1 MRWTEQKAR
10 MLYGIEL
17 RSCRVRF
24 AFTAGMGPDTWVE
37 SNTGSRRD
45 QLSCPNSPAR
55 RQRIVYKYPVT
66 PPPSFFEA
74 APSFVSSIFSS
85 LAQRSFRTVSLSQS
99 VQSLPRVVD
108 LTPMATICLQQQEMD
123 RFPFALP
130 SKTPPLEGFSSDN
143 EEISDFGDGDGDLLS
158 VKKILAGAENRQPQ
172 KWPPESVIDLTY
184 ESDNGDDNTV
194 VSPPPP

>member
-1 MRWTEQKAR
+1 
-10 MLYGIEL
+10 
-17 RSCRVRF
+17 
-24 AFTAGMGPDTWVE
+24 
-37 SNTGSRRD
+37 
-45 QLSCPNSPAR
+45 
-55 RQRIVYKYPVT
+55 
-66 PPPSFFEA
+66 
-74 APSFVSSIFSS
+74 
-85 LAQRSFRTVSLSQS
+85 
-99 VQSLPRVVD
+99 
-108 LTPMATICLQQQEMD
+108 MATICLQQQEMD

>member
-1 MRWTEQKAR
+1 

-66 PPPSFFEA
+66 PPPSFFR
-74 APSFVSSIFSS
+74 SGSLFRIFHLFISRTAI
-85 LAQRSFRTVSLSQS
+85 LPYCITFAICTVSPARSGPDSDGYHLSSAAGGGPLPFRVYPLSTTFNPLKLRPWKGSPQITKKS
-99 VQSLPRVVD
+99 LILVMAMVIFFLSRKSWQVQRIGGRRSGR
-108 LTPMATICLQQQEMD
+108 
-123 RFPFALP
+123 R
-130 SKTPPLEGFSSDN
+130 
-143 EEISDFGDGDGDLLS
+143 
-158 VKKILAGAENRQPQ
+158 NR
-172 KWPPESVIDLTY
+172 
-184 ESDNGDDNTV
+184 
-194 VSPPPP
+194 

>member
-1 MRWTEQKAR
+1 MTAMLRQRGHHLNNSWRRADMRWTEQKAR

-66 PPPSFFEA
+66 PPPSFFR
-74 APSFVSSIFSS
+74 SGSLFRIFHLFISRTAI
-85 LAQRSFRTVSLSQS
+85 LPYCITFAICTVSPARSGPDSDGYHLSS
-99 VQSLPRVVD
+99 AAGGGPLPFRVT
-108 LTPMATICLQQQEMD
+108 L
-123 RFPFALP
+123 
-130 SKTPPLEGFSSDN
+130 
-143 EEISDFGDGDGDLLS
+143 
-158 VKKILAGAENRQPQ
+158 
-172 KWPPESVIDLTY
+172 
-184 ESDNGDDNTV
+184 
-194 VSPPPP
+194 